1 MTEERTEY
9 EGRGIVIRGSEET
22 DGAPEITIDG
32 TSTRVLS
39 EGDAYYTRYLPYRRY
54 SSLGNLARDL
64 IDHWSTVEPGVDEE
78 GEGR

>member
-9 EGRGIVIRGSEET
+9 EGKEILIRTSGET
-22 DGAPEITIDG
+22 DGAPEVTIDG
-32 TSTRVLS
+32 KSTRVLP

-64 IDHWSTVEPGVDEE
+64 IDHWSTVEPGLE
-78 GEGR
+78 GEEE